1 MLISSTKNTESESKN
16 TNKPLSFDSGFFLS
30 MKEGALMKNKF
41 YITTPIYYPSANL
54 HIGHAYC
61 TVMCDT
67 YARYRRMRG
76 FETYF
81 LTGSD
86 EHGEKIQ
93 KNAILANK
101 TEQEFVDEIVEGFHQ
116 LWDTL
121 KISND
126 DYIRTT
132 QERHIHVVQ
141 DVFSR
146 LLEQGD
152 IYLGEY
158 EGWYCTPCESFW
170 TDTQVGEEHLC
181 PDCGRHVYKA
191 KEKAYFLR
199 VNKYVDRLL
208 KFYDEHPDFITPES
222 RKNEMIN
229 TFIKPGLEDLCI
241 TRTTFSWGV
250 PVKEDPKHV
259 VYVWIDALL
268 NYISAL
274 GYDSGDDSLF
284 KKYWSEDTEII
295 HVIGNDITR
304 FHTIYWPII
313 LMALDLPLPDRI
325 FVHGLLMMKDGK
337 MSKSKGNVVSPY
349 PLVERYGLDA
359 VRYYLVRETIFG
371 SDGRF
376 TPEDFVNRINNDLAN
391 DFGNLLNR
399 TIGMIGK
406 YFNGHLPAYQGDV
419 NEQDIEIRQMAKFTI
434 EQYEKA
440 FDNLQITD
448 AFIAV
453 MNLISRANKYIDET
467 TPWVLAKDPSKVKPL
482 ASVMSHLANVLYISA
497 ILLSPVLVNSV
508 SELYK
513 QLNIPE
519 QLQNYESIKTFGVIG
534 DVDVN
539 KGNPLFPRLDPKV
552 EIEWIASLMQHK

>member
-101 TEQEFVDEIVEGFHQ
+101 TEQEFVDEIVKGFHQ

-191 KEKAYFLR
+191 KEQAYFLR

-274 GYDSGDDSLF
+274 GYDSDDDSLF

-419 NEQDIEIRQMAKFTI
+419 NEQDFELRQMAKFTI

-453 MNLISRANKYIDET
+453 MNLVSRANKYIDET
-467 TPWVLAKDPSKVKPL
+467 TPWVLAKDPSQVNQL
-482 ASVMSHLANVLYISA
+482 ASVMSHLANVLYIA
-497 ILLSPVLVNSV
+497 AVLLSPVLVNSV
-508 SELYK
+508 SELYR
-513 QLNIPE
+513 QLNVPE
-519 QLQNYESIKTFGVIG
+519 HLQNYESIKTFGVVG